1 LAVCSHDVTAY
12 PGIMRGRTGR
22 VRDAYPVEYERGA
35 HVTQSKPVAL
45 WAVPRS
51 ISTAFERVFVE
62 RDDFEV
68 LHEPFSAS
76 YYYGEDRPSDRF
88 ADAEPKADYSYERV
102 LEDVFRPREQR
113 VFLKDMAYHA
123 KKVLS
128 PEFASRFVNTFIVRD
143 PKYVL
148 VSLYKMWPDFT
159 LEETGYED
167 LYRLFRYAT
176 DAGED
181 VAVVDAMTFSEN
193 PAGVLAAYCEHLEV
207 PFTAGSLTWESGEVS
222 EWDDWEG
229 WHEDAESSTGIE
241 PAERRDPELPE
252 ELEAAYEHC
261 LPYYY
266 ELAAH
271 AIPSVARR
279 SAVGRMEDNR
289 EKILLRTETAIAPHG
304 GDLVDRV
311 VPEEERR
318 ERSMEAAEL
327 QKVPLSARAL
337 SDLQMISTGVFS
349 PLEGFML
356 RAEYEGVV
364 EDMRLDGGL
373 AWSLPVILSTD
384 EKKASELSENA
395 LIALVDG
402 TGEPVATMVLRELY
416 GYDKEREARMVYRTT
431 DADHPGVAALYR
443 QGDVLLGGEVEL
455 LRRPDEGRF
464 PRYYYTPAQLRASFA
479 EKGWKRIVGFQTRN
493 PVHRAHEYIQ
503 KSALE
508 SVDGLLLNPLVG
520 ETKSDDIP
528 ADVRMRSYE
537 VILDRYYPEDRTM
550 LAVFPAAMRYA
561 GPREA
566 IFHAICRK
574 NYGCSHFIVGRDHA
588 GVGSY
593 YGTYDAQHIFE
604 EFESEELGITP
615 LFFEHAFFCTE
626 CEGMGSSKTCP
637 HDPDSHVFLSGT
649 KVRELL
655 SKGEYPPP
663 EFSRPEV
670 IEVLMEGQRTHSG

>member
-1 LAVCSHDVTAY
+1 
-12 PGIMRGRTGR
+12 MNR
-22 VRDAYPVEYERGA
+22 E
-35 HVTQSKPVAL
+35 KPVAL

-76 YYYGEDRPSDRF
+76 YYYGKDRVSDRF
-88 ADAEPKADYSYERV
+88 ADSEPKAEYDFQTV
-102 LEDVFRPREQR
+102 AEDVFRPREQR

-123 KKVLS
+123 KKLLS

-148 VSLYKMWPDFT
+148 MSLYKMWPDFT

-207 PFTAGSLTWESGEVS
+207 PFTSGSLTWESRDVKR
-222 EWDDWEG
+222 WDNWEG
-229 WHEDAESSTGIE
+229 WHADAQESTGIK
-241 PAERRDPELPE
+241 PATRRDPELPE
-252 ELEAAYEHC
+252 ELQEAYEYC

-271 AIPSVARR
+271 AIPSVTRR
-279 SAVGRMEDNR
+279 SGGVEVGRKNGR
-289 EKILLRTETAIAPHG
+289 EERILLQTETQIAPHG
-304 GDLVDRV
+304 GELVDRV

-318 ERSMEAAEL
+318 ERAMEAAEL
-327 QKVPLSARAL
+327 PRVPLGPRTL

-349 PLEGFML
+349 PLDGFMV
-356 RAEYEGVV
+356 RDEYESVV
-364 EDMRLDGGL
+364 EDMRLSSGL
-373 AWSLPVILSTD
+373 AWSLPITLSVEAD
-384 EKKASELSENA
+384 VADGLSEGSE
-395 LIALVDG
+395 IALVDG
-402 TGEPVATMVLRELY
+402 TGEPVATMVLREKY
-416 GYDKEREARMVYRTT
+416 GFDKEREARLVYRTT
-431 DADHPGVAALYR
+431 DADHPGVAAIHR
-443 QGDVLLGGEVEL
+443 RGDVLLGGEVEL
-455 LRRPDEGRF
+455 LRTPDEGRF
-464 PRYYYTPAQLRASFA
+464 PRYYYTPAQLRAAFA

-508 SVDGLLLNPLVG
+508 TVDGLLLNPLVG

-604 EFESEELGITP
+604 EFEPEELGITP
-615 LFFEHAFFCTE
+615 LFFEHAFFCKE
-626 CEGMGSSKTCP
+626 CGGMGSSKTCP

-649 KVRELL
+649 KVREML
-655 SKGEYPPP
+655 SRGEYPPP

-670 IEVLMEGQRTHSG
+670 I

>member
-1 LAVCSHDVTAY
+1 
-12 PGIMRGRTGR
+12 
-22 VRDAYPVEYERGA
+22 
-35 HVTQSKPVAL
+35 L

-76 YYYGEDRPSDRF
+76 YYYGEDRLSGRF
-88 ADAEPKADYSYERV
+88 ADAEPKAEYSYERV

-113 VFLKDMAYHA
+113 VFLKDMAYYV
-123 KKVLS
+123 KNLLS

-148 VSLYKMWPDFT
+148 VSLYKMWPDLT
-159 LEETGYED
+159 MEETGYED

-207 PFTAGSLTWESGEVS
+207 PFRSGSLTWESGDVS
-222 EWDDWEG
+222 KWDSWEG

-241 PAERRDPELPE
+241 PAERRDPELPK
-252 ELEAAYEHC
+252 ELEAVYEQC

-271 AIPSVARR
+271 AIPSVRRLSARDE
-279 SAVGRMEDNR
+279 GRHNK
-289 EKILLRTETAIAPHG
+289 EKILLTTETAITPHG
-304 GDLVDRV
+304 GELIDRV
-311 VPEEERR
+311 VPEEEIR

-327 QKVPLSARAL
+327 PKVPLSPRAL

-356 RAEYEGVV
+356 RDEYEGVV
-364 EDMRLDGGL
+364 EDMRLQSGL
-373 AWSLPVILSTD
+373 AWSLPVTVSVD
-384 EKKASELSENA
+384 EEQAGGLSEGSEV
-395 LIALVDG
+395 ALVDG
-402 TGEPVATMVLRELY
+402 SGEPVATMVLREMY
-416 GYDKEREARMVYRTT
+416 GYDKEREARIVYRTT
-431 DADHPGVAALYR
+431 DAAHPGVAAVYR

-455 LRRPDEGRF
+455 LRPPDEGRF
-464 PRYYYTPAQLRASFA
+464 PRYYYTPAQLRAAFA

-508 SVDGLLLNPLVG
+508 TVDGLLLNPLVG

-604 EFESEELGITP
+604 EFEPEELGITP
-615 LFFEHAFFCTE
+615 HFFEHAFFCTE

-649 KVRELL
+649 KVREML

-670 IEVLMEGQRTHSG
+670 IEVLMKGQRAQRR